1 MEALLTTKR
10 RTKMMWDNYPQKSY
24 LQVHV
29 PEASAESWS
38 KNTCLP
44 GASSR
49 IAHVFLNNELLFVLK
64 CSLQWK
70 LVTLE

>member
-1 MEALLTTKR
+1 MEALLTTKH

-29 PEASAESWS
+29 PEASAESLS

-44 GASSR
+44 VLSSR
-49 IAHVFLNNELLFVLK
+49 IAHVFLNNELTVHSQVLITMEI
-64 CSLQWK
+64 SN
-70 LVTLE
+70 T